1 MQRSCVLWPVSG
13 RGCDGFGFS
22 VFGVFGVSELSQSPK
37 PGAAGSFLTSD
48 NAPRHLLVPSESM
61 RGLYTEFIS
70 SAVFVS
76 QGMRMHFALILT
88 TPVILKQ

>member
-1 MQRSCVLWPVSG
+1 MGCNEAAYCGPSLVGDATASG
-13 RGCDGFGFS
+13 FR
-22 VFGVFGVSELSQSPK
+22 VFGVSELSQSPK

-48 NAPRHLLVPSESM
+48 NAPRHVLVPSESM
-61 RGLYTEFIS
+61 RGLYMEFIS

-76 QGMRMHFALILT
+76 RGMRMHFALILI